1 MRKSL
6 LSRVGVHARR
16 RAGGVPF
23 MGHPRIIASQ
33 ADFDTVATKEAA
45 SNSFITGDL
54 GRLRNL
60 APTAAYEGHA
70 GAPTLMQLDDARDFL
85 ERMLVCGFL
94 WRYEGRETSGQ
105 QCEDEMLR
113 MANTV
118 TNWAEQHW
126 LTMGESAMGMAVAWD
141 WASDRLTSG
150 EKTTVLTAIKSK
162 CIDLFMAR
170 TDSERFNWAGVT
182 NGGIGSLLMAIEG
195 ETAYEATVAS
205 GLAKIEDYWGDGGFA
220 QLPKAA
226 HLQQN
231 IFNVDGGYKE
241 GPQYWAT
248 HVRFSTMWLASYRI
262 RYGQHSHWIADVPG
276 LPETGNYFFDMNH
289 PNGEV
294 NKLGD
299 TDYSLTTRHLTHP
312 FGWWGKTLNNEFY
325 RWYHR
330 QGWTIQGSSTVKGH
344 AAVLSVLWEDG
355 AGVAPSV
362 SRPLDRRYT
371 GTDQVILRDGYGA
384 NDTYIALK
392 SGGDSDRGHTH
403 HDRGHV
409 SMSALGKVWLK
420 DFGSDTPYGDHA
432 DYDGFSSPDQERA
445 IRWDLYRLSAQGHN
459 TIIINPGGAMVAAGT
474 PSWTVESHS
483 YPDQRN
489 GTEENGYI
497 PVVGQVSLNGTS
509 PYAITDLTPIY
520 SGRSPWTN
528 ITSVK
533 RGIKYV
539 NRTYLLLQDEVV
551 ASSATEV
558 WTFMHSESNTGAA
571 GAGITLLDS
580 GQAAEIKL
588 DNSGDRLYCR
598 ILSPS
603 GAVFTIRNAEP
614 LPNTTSGQNDGNPAG
629 GSDDPNTTW
638 RKLSIQRTSVTS
650 LTLCVYIEPLAN
662 GEATPSSFPGV
673 TALSSW

>member
-1 MRKSL
+1 
-6 LSRVGVHARR
+6 
-16 RAGGVPF
+16 
-23 MGHPRIIASQ
+23 
-33 ADFDTVATKEAA
+33 
-45 SNSFITGDL
+45 
-54 GRLRNL
+54 
-60 APTAAYEGHA
+60 
-70 GAPTLMQLDDARDFL
+70 
-85 ERMLVCGFL
+85 
-94 WRYEGRETSGQ
+94 
-105 QCEDEMLR
+105 
-113 MANTV
+113 
-118 TNWAEQHW
+118 
-126 LTMGESAMGMAVAWD
+126 
-141 WASDRLTSG
+141 
-150 EKTTVLTAIKSK
+150 
-162 CIDLFMAR
+162 
-170 TDSERFNWAGVT
+170 
-182 NGGIGSLLMAIEG
+182 
-195 ETAYEATVAS
+195 
-205 GLAKIEDYWGDGGFA
+205 
-220 QLPKAA
+220 
-226 HLQQN
+226 
-231 IFNVDGGYKE
+231 
-241 GPQYWAT
+241 
-248 HVRFSTMWLASYRI
+248 
-262 RYGQHSHWIADVPG
+262 
-276 LPETGNYFFDMNH
+276 
-289 PNGEV
+289 
-294 NKLGD
+294 
-299 TDYSLTTRHLTHP
+299 
-312 FGWWGKTLNNEFY
+312 
-325 RWYHR
+325 
-330 QGWTIQGSSTVKGH
+330 
-344 AAVLSVLWEDG
+344 
-355 AGVAPSV
+355 
-362 SRPLDRRYT
+362 
-371 GTDQVILRDGYGA
+371 
-384 NDTYIALK
+384 
-392 SGGDSDRGHTH
+392 
-403 HDRGHV
+403 
-409 SMSALGKVWLK
+409 MSALGKVWLK